1 MTYSTE
7 EIDEDETDSWLL
19 LDPDNND
26 NQTNSWFTNGEEVD
40 KSLGI
45 KEHNSCSEYQC
56 QDQNN
61 QQQIDSGH
69 QGDSG
74 SDGIVPVP
82 SFEIKQEVR
91 HQQQQHNFYFNR
103 QYGTSKADF
112 H

>member
-82 SFEIKQEVR
+82 SR
-91 HQQQQHNFYFNR
+91 L
-103 QYGTSKADF
+103 SKKLI
-112 H
+112 